1 MRKRFSLF
9 VTEPVYDDG
18 MHDDTAMP
26 DGDTGNGMGIGGKIA
41 VVVVILI
48 VAGVAGAV
56 IVMKRKKKK
65 EQQNLEDDIMDLDE
79 EDGDNIT
86 SDETEDTDDQE

>member
-1 MRKRFSLF
+1 
-9 VTEPVYDDG
+9 
-18 MHDDTAMP
+18 
-26 DGDTGNGMGIGGKIA
+26 
-41 VVVVILI
+41 VILI
-48 VAGVAGAV
+48 AAGVAGAV

-65 EQQNLEDDIMDLDE
+65 EQQNLEDDIMDLDA